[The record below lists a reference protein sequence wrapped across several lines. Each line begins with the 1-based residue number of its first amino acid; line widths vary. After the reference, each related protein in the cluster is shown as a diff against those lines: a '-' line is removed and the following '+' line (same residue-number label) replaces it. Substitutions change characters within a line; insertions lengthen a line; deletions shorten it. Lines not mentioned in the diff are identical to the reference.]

1 MAANTVLIRPVKK
14 EDAAQ
19 ICANCYSANTLEQ
32 IEEQLDESLRGA
44 AEGTLVQ
51 LVAEVDAQVV
61 GTAILRRQEHSLKT
75 HRAEVLGLVVN
86 SDYQRRGIAR
96 RLVEECGN
104 HALEMGIEI
113 LEIGCRGGE
122 PAEEVYPCLGF
133 IECGRL
139 PRGLREPWG
148 EEKIFDSVRFYKS
161 LK

>member
-1 MAANTVLIRPVKK
+1 MAGNTVQIRPVKK

-32 IEEQLDESLRGA
+32 IEAQLDENIRGA
-44 AEGTLVQ
+44 AEGKLVH

-61 GTAILRRQEHSLKT
+61 GTAILRQREHTLKA

-86 SDYQRRGIAR
+86 SNYQRQGIAR

-104 HALEMGIEI
+104 RALAMGIEI

-122 PAEEVYPCLGF
+122 PAEEIYPRLGF

-139 PRGLREPWG
+139 PRGLRESWG
-148 EEKIFDSVRFYKS
+148 EGKTFDSVRFYKP